1 MKRAP
6 DRFLTSRQATEVDM
20 RSHQLFRRSTVVLAL
35 PVVLLAGCQRQS
47 PNLNGAAT
55 ANPATLAAN
64 AQPATAVLPSTPAP
78 FASPPLLTG
87 TPDVAALVARVK
99 PSVVN
104 ITTVQDVRPAKLEDG
119 IPFGPFGMQ
128 PFPFGQG
135 RRGGD
140 NPVLKKK
147 ALGSGFLVDGKG
159 HVVTNAHV
167 VEGANEVK
175 VKLAD
180 EREFSAKV
188 IGRDQRLDLAVL
200 ELADAKDTQ
209 GASLGSSTDL
219 RVGEYV
225 VAIGNPFGLGNTV
238 TMGIVSAKDRAI
250 GAGPYDDFIQT
261 DASIN
266 PGNSGG
272 PLFNLKGE
280 VVGINTAINPNG
292 QGIGFAIPVDALKDV
307 IDPLITKGRVARGY
321 LGVLIQPVDAALGKA
336 LGLQGAKG
344 ALVAEVVPG
353 GAAER
358 AGVKSGD
365 VIVAVDGTQVPS
377 SEDLPRIV
385 ARHAPGAR
393 AKVDVLRAGNRLSL
407 DIGLDELKDETARAD
422 QKPSTQP
429 GASAPAGLGIEIG
442 ESPNRKGEV
451 VIGNVTPGSPADGQ
465 LMPGDII
472 LEVNQGAVHRPEDVV
487 ARAKNTPNG
496 SPVLFKIKREGKP
509 RYVAIE
515 RTTS

>member
-1 MKRAP
+1 
-6 DRFLTSRQATEVDM
+6 M
-20 RSHQLFRRSTVVLAL
+20 RSPNRLGHLAL
-35 PVVLLAGCQRQS
+35 IVVFPTALLAGCQRQS
-47 PNLNGAAT
+47 PNVNGVAAG
-55 ANPATLAAN
+55 NPSALVAGSDAKSVSAAEALA
-64 AQPATAVLPSTPAP
+64 STPAP

-87 TPDVAALVARVK
+87 TPDVAALVAKVK

-104 ITTVQDVRPAKLEDG
+104 ITITHDVHPAKLDDNS
-119 IPFGPFGMQ
+119 PFGPFGPQ
-128 PFPFGQG
+128 PFGPFGPG
-135 RRGGD
+135 RRGGE
-140 NPVLKKK
+140 NPMFRQKG
-147 ALGSGFLVDGKG
+147 LGSGFIVDGKG

-167 VEGANEVK
+167 VDGANEVK

-180 EREFSAKV
+180 EREFTAKV
-188 IGRDQRLDLAVL
+188 VGRDQRLDLAVL
-200 ELADAKDTQ
+200 ELEGAKDTP

-307 IDPLITKGRVARGY
+307 IAPLLSTGRVARGY
-321 LGVLIQPVDAALGKA
+321 LGVAIQPVDAALGKA
-336 LGLQGAKG
+336 LGMDGAKG

-353 GAAER
+353 GAADR

-365 VIVAVDGTQVPS
+365 VIVGVDDTPVPS
-377 SEDLPRIV
+377 TEDLPRIV
-385 ARHAPGAR
+385 ARHAPGSR
-393 AKVDVLRAGNRLSL
+393 AKVEVLRAGKRQTL
-407 DIGLDELKDETARAD
+407 DVALDELKDDAARAD
-422 QKPSTQP
+422 QKPSNRP
-429 GASAPAGLGIEIG
+429 GNGAPTGLGIEIG

-451 VIGNVTPGSPADGQ
+451 VVGRIMPGSPADGQ
-465 LMPGDII
+465 LAPGDVIV
-472 LEVNQGAVHRPEDVV
+472 EVNHGAVHRPEDVV
-487 ARAKNTPNG
+487 ARAKSTPDG
-496 SPVLFKIKREGKP
+496 SPVLLKIKRDGKQ

-515 RTTS
+515 RSAG

>member
-1 MKRAP
+1 M
-6 DRFLTSRQATEVDM
+6 
-20 RSHQLFRRSTVVLAL
+20 
-35 PVVLLAGCQRQS
+35 
-47 PNLNGAAT
+47 NGAA
-55 ANPATLAAN
+55 AGNLAA
-64 AQPATAVLPSTPAP
+64 ATTGARPASATETVSSTPAP
-78 FASPPLLTG
+78 FASPPLLAG
-87 TPDVAALVARVK
+87 TPDVAALVAKVK

-104 ITTVQDVRPAKLEDG
+104 IMTIHDVHPAKLDDNFPFAPFG
-119 IPFGPFGMQ
+119 AQPFSPFGP
-128 PFPFGQG
+128 G
-135 RRGGD
+135 RRGGEG
-140 NPVLKKK
+140 PAHKRR
-147 ALGSGFLVDGKG
+147 AQGSGFIVDAKG
-159 HVVTNAHV
+159 HVITNAHV
-167 VEGANEVK
+167 VEGADEVK
-175 VKLAD
+175 VKLGD

-200 ELADAKDTQ
+200 ELDGAKDTQ
-209 GASLGSSTDL
+209 GAALGSSTDL

-238 TMGIVSAKDRAI
+238 TMGIVSAKARAI

-307 IDPLITKGRVARGY
+307 LASLINTGRVARGY
-321 LGVLIQPVDAALGKA
+321 LGVLIQPVDATLGKA
-336 LGLQGAKG
+336 LGMQGAKG

-353 GAAER
+353 GAADR

-365 VIVAVDGTQVPS
+365 LIVAVDGTPVAS

-385 ARHAPGAR
+385 ARHAPGSN
-393 AKVDVLRAGNRLSL
+393 AKVDVLRGGKRQTL
-407 DIGLDELKDETARAD
+407 DIGLDELKDDAERAD
-422 QKPSTQP
+422 QKSSPRP
-429 GASAPAGLGIEIG
+429 GTNAPAGLGIEVG
-442 ESPNRKGEV
+442 ESPNRKGEIV
-451 VIGNVTPGSPADGQ
+451 VGRVMPGSSADGQ
-465 LMPGDII
+465 LMPGDVI
-472 LEVNQGAVHRPEDVV
+472 LEVNQGPVHRPEDVV
-487 ARAKNTPNG
+487 ARAKSTPPG

-515 RTTS
+515 RSAS

>member
-1 MKRAP
+1 MA
-6 DRFLTSRQATEVDM
+6 
-20 RSHQLFRRSTVVLAL
+20 
-35 PVVLLAGCQRQS
+35 LLAGCQRQS
-47 PNLNGAAT
+47 PNALTASSQAYAA
-55 ANPATLAAN
+55 
-64 AQPATAVLPSTPAP
+64 AVPPSTPAP
-78 FASPPLLTG
+78 FASPPLLAG
-87 TPDVAALVARVK
+87 TPDVAALVASVK

-104 ITTVQDVRPAKLEDG
+104 IMTVHEARPAKLDDNSPFG
-119 IPFGPFGMQ
+119 AQPFMPFGP
-128 PFPFGQG
+128 G
-135 RRGGD
+135 RRGGE
-140 NPVLKKK
+140 NPAFKQR
-147 ALGSGFLVDGKG
+147 AQGSGFLVDGKG

-188 IGRDQRLDLAVL
+188 VGRDLRLDLAVL
-200 ELADAKDTQ
+200 ELDGAKDTQ
-209 GASLGSSTDL
+209 GAALGSSTDL

-280 VVGINTAINPNG
+280 VIGINTAINPNG

-307 IDPLITKGRVARGY
+307 LEPLISTGRVARGY
-321 LGVLIQPVDAALGKA
+321 LGVMIQSVDATLAKA
-336 LGLQGAKG
+336 LGLQGSKG
-344 ALVAEVVPG
+344 ALVAEVVSG
-353 GAAER
+353 GAGDR

-365 VIVAVDGTQVPS
+365 VIVAVDGAPVAS
-377 SEDLPRIV
+377 SDELPRIV
-385 ARHAPGAR
+385 ARHAPGSR
-393 AKVDVLRAGNRLSL
+393 AKLEVLRGGHRQVLEV
-407 DIGLDELKDETARAD
+407 GLDELKDDAERAE
-422 QKPSTQP
+422 QKPATRP
-429 GASAPAGLGIEIG
+429 GTDAPAGLGIEVG

-451 VIGNVTPGSPADGQ
+451 VVGRVMPGSAAEGQ
-465 LMPGDII
+465 LRPGDVIV
-472 LEVNQGAVHRPEDVV
+472 EVNNAPVHRPEDVV
-487 ARAKNTPNG
+487 ARAKSTPGG

-509 RYVAIE
+509 RYIAIE
-515 RTTS
+515 RSTG

>member
-1 MKRAP
+1 
-6 DRFLTSRQATEVDM
+6 M
-20 RSHQLFRRSTVVLAL
+20 RSHRFFRRQTLAL
-35 PVVLLAGCQRQS
+35 AFPFLLLAGCQRQS
-47 PNLNGAAT
+47 PNANGAAT
-55 ANPATLAAN
+55 ASPATLTASPE
-64 AQPATAVLPSTPAP
+64 PASAVLASTPAP
-78 FASPPLLTG
+78 FASPPLLSG
-87 TPDVAALVARVK
+87 TPDVAALVASVK

-104 ITTVQDVRPAKLEDG
+104 ITTVHDVHPAKLEDG
-119 IPFGPFGMQ
+119 VPFGPFGPQ
-128 PFPFGQG
+128 PFMPFGPG

-200 ELADAKDTQ
+200 ELIDAKDTQ
-209 GASLGSSTDL
+209 GASLGSSADL

-307 IDPLITKGRVARGY
+307 IEPLITKGRVARGY
-321 LGVLIQPVDAALGKA
+321 LGVMIQPVDAALGKA

-353 GAAER
+353 GAADR

-393 AKVDVLRAGNRLSL
+393 AKVDVLRSGNRIALE
-407 DIGLDELKDETARAD
+407 IGLDELKDDAARAD
-422 QKPSTQP
+422 QKSSPRP
-429 GASAPAGLGIEIG
+429 GTNAPAGLGIEIG

-451 VIGNVTPGSPADGQ
+451 VVGNVTPGSAADGQ
-465 LMPGDII
+465 LMPGDVI
-472 LEVNQGAVHRPEDVV
+472 LEINQAPVHRPEDVV
-487 ARAKNTPNG
+487 ARAKSTPNG

-515 RTTS
+515 RSSS

>member
-1 MKRAP
+1 
-6 DRFLTSRQATEVDM
+6 
-20 RSHQLFRRSTVVLAL
+20 LA
-35 PVVLLAGCQRQS
+35 
-47 PNLNGAAT
+47 
-55 ANPATLAAN
+55 
-64 AQPATAVLPSTPAP
+64 
-78 FASPPLLTG
+78 G

-99 PSVVN
+99 LSVVN
-104 ITTVQDVRPAKLEDG
+104 ITTIHEVHPAKLDDNFSLG
-119 IPFGPFGMQ
+119 PFGPQ
-128 PFPFGQG
+128 PFSPFGPG
-135 RRGGD
+135 RRGE
-140 NPVLKKK
+140 NPALKQK
-147 ALGSGFLVDGKG
+147 ALGSGFLVDDKG

-167 VEGANEVK
+167 VDGANEVK

-180 EREFSAKV
+180 EREFPAKV
-188 IGRDQRLDLAVL
+188 VGRDQRLDLAVL
-200 ELADAKDTQ
+200 ELSGAKETQ
-209 GASLGSSTDL
+209 GAALGSSADL

-280 VVGINTAINPNG
+280 VIGINTAINPNG
-292 QGIGFAIPVDALKDV
+292 QGIGFAIPVDALKEV
-307 IDPLITKGRVARGY
+307 IDPLLSKGRVARGY

-336 LGLQGAKG
+336 LGMDKAKG

-365 VIVAVDGTQVPS
+365 VIVGVDGTPVPS

-385 ARHAPGAR
+385 ARYAPGTH
-393 AKVDVLRAGNRLSL
+393 AKLEVVRGGNRQTVEV
-407 DIGLDELKDETARAD
+407 GLDELKDDASRAD
-422 QKPSTQP
+422 ERPSTQQ
-429 GASAPAGLGIEIG
+429 GTNAPAGLGIEIG
-442 ESPNRKGEV
+442 ESPNHKGEV
-451 VIGNVTPGSPADGQ
+451 IVGRVIPSSAADGH
-465 LMPGDII
+465 LVPGDVIV
-472 LEVNQGAVHRPEDVV
+472 EVNHSPVHRPEDVV
-487 ARAKNTPNG
+487 ARAKSTPAG

-515 RTTS
+515 RSSS

>member
-1 MKRAP
+1 MH
-6 DRFLTSRQATEVDM
+6 
-20 RSHQLFRRSTVVLAL
+20 SHQLLGRSALAVVLPL
-35 PVVLLAGCQRQS
+35 SLLAGCQKQS
-47 PNLNGAAT
+47 PNMNGAAT
-55 ANPATLAAN
+55 GNPSVLAAR
-64 AQPATAVLPSTPAP
+64 PASATEAVPSTPAP
-78 FASPPLLTG
+78 FASPPILSG
-87 TPDVAALVARVK
+87 TPDVAALVAKVK

-104 ITTVQDVRPAKLEDG
+104 ITTVHDVHPAKLDDSFPFM
-119 IPFGPFGMQ
+119 PFGGQ
-128 PFPFGQG
+128 PFPFGPG
-135 RRGGD
+135 RRGE
-140 NPVLKKK
+140 NPTLKKK

-167 VEGANEVK
+167 VEGANQVK

-180 EREFSAKV
+180 EREFAAKV

-200 ELADAKDTQ
+200 ELSDAKDTQ
-209 GASLGSSTDL
+209 GASLGSSADL

-238 TMGIVSAKDRAI
+238 TMGIVSAKARAI

-280 VVGINTAINPNG
+280 VIGINTAINPAG

-307 IDPLITKGRVARGY
+307 LDPLINKGRVARGY
-321 LGVLIQPVDAALGKA
+321 LGVVIQPVDGALGKA

-353 GAAER
+353 GAADR

-365 VIVAVDGTQVPS
+365 VIVAVDGTPVPS

-393 AKVDVLRAGNRLSL
+393 AKVEVFRGGNRQTLEVA
-407 DIGLDELKDETARAD
+407 LDELKDDAARAD
-422 QKPSTQP
+422 EKPGTRP
-429 GASAPAGLGIEIG
+429 GTNAPAGLGIEVG

-451 VIGNVTPGSPADGQ
+451 VVGRVAPGSAADGQ
-465 LMPGDII
+465 LMPGDVV
-472 LEVNQGAVHRPEDVV
+472 LEVNNSAVHRPEDVV
-487 ARAKNTPNG
+487 ARAKSTPNG

-515 RTTS
+515 RAAP

>member
-1 MKRAP
+1 
-6 DRFLTSRQATEVDM
+6 M
-20 RSHQLFRRSTVVLAL
+20 RSHFLRRSSALVFVLPL
-35 PVVLLAGCQRQS
+35 TLGIGCQKQS
-47 PNLNGAAT
+47 PNPNGAAT
-55 ANPATLAAN
+55 GNPSLAVGMR
-64 AQPATAVLPSTPAP
+64 TASAAEAIPSTPAP
-78 FASPPLLTG
+78 FASPPLLAG
-87 TPDVAALVARVK
+87 TPDVAALVANVK
-99 PSVVN
+99 LSVVN
-104 ITTVQDVRPAKLEDG
+104 ITTVHDVHPAKLDDSF
-119 IPFGPFGMQ
+119 PFGPFGAQ
-128 PFPFGQG
+128 PFPFGPG
-135 RRGGD
+135 RRGGE

-200 ELADAKDTQ
+200 ELDGAKDTQ
-209 GASLGSSTDL
+209 GASLGSSAQL

-307 IDPLITKGRVARGY
+307 LDPLISTGRVARGY
-321 LGVLIQPVDAALGKA
+321 LGVMIQPVDAALGKA

-353 GAAER
+353 GAAAR

-365 VIVAVDGTQVPS
+365 VIVSVDGTPVPS
-377 SEDLPRIV
+377 SDDLPRMV
-385 ARHAPGAR
+385 ARHAPGSR
-393 AKVDVLRAGNRLSL
+393 AKVEVLRGGNRQTL
-407 DIGLDELKDETARAD
+407 DIALDELKDDPARAER
-422 QKPSTQP
+422 KAATRP
-429 GASAPAGLGIEIG
+429 GTDAPAGLGLEVG
-442 ESPNRKGEV
+442 ESPNRRGEV
-451 VIGNVTPGSPADGQ
+451 VVGRVVPGSAADGR
-465 LMPGDII
+465 LMPGDVIM
-472 LEVNQGAVHRPEDVV
+472 EVNHGPVNRPEDVV
-487 ARAKNTPNG
+487 ARAKSAPTG

-509 RYVAIE
+509 RYVAVE
-515 RTTS
+515 RPAS